1 VQLPVTAHFPA
12 PGRCAV
18 ASGITLKA
26 GAALG
31 QDKATQKQASY
42 VANSKT
48 SGQTCAG
55 CQFFIAP
62 KDCSLVQGPVSWC
75 N

>member
-1 VQLPVTAHFPA
+1 MRLPVTAQFPA

-18 ASGITLKA
+18 TSGITLKA

-42 VANSKT
+42 VAKSKT
-48 SGQTCAG
+48 SGQTCAE
-55 CQFFIAP
+55 CQFLIAA
-62 KDCSLVQGPVSWC
+62 KDLLTGARPG
-75 N
+75 